1 MADTGVDCLSLDEAV
16 DFEKARK
23 ILGPSY
29 CLMGNINTSLMA
41 IGDPESV
48 EEATKEVIAKA
59 GKHGHLLVSGGCGLS
74 ASVPPQNM
82 SAMVRAAKEVTL

>member
-1 MADTGVDCLSLDEAV
+1 V
-16 DFEKARK
+16 
-23 ILGPSY
+23 

-41 IGDPESV
+41 IGNPESV

-74 ASVPPQNM
+74 ANVPPENM
-82 SAMVRAAKEVTL
+82 SAMIKAAKEVTLLLLFIKFIKLFFGKNFNL